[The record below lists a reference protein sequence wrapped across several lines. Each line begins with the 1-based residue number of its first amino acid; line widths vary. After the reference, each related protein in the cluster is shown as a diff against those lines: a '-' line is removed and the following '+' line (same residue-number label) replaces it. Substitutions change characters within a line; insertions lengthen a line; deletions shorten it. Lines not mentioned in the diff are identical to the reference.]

1 MQNAFESFDAIS
13 RLERT
18 NERIGELGGRAIET
32 FLTEGIRKM
41 KTLKQNI
48 EELWDNYKRCNVCG
62 MGIPWGEERE
72 KGSKEIFEI
81 IMTENFPKLTTDI
94 KPQILEAQN

>member
-41 KTLKQNI
+41 KKLKQNI
-48 EELWDNYKRCNVCG
+48 EEL
-62 MGIPWGEERE
+62 
-72 KGSKEIFEI
+72 
-81 IMTENFPKLTTDI
+81 
-94 KPQILEAQN
+94 